1 MVFHFQRRRSKS
13 AGAVDSSPSPSRPAE
28 AIPPI
33 PTLPSTMLSTNKERS
48 KSNKLVRGM
57 VRKVKSGG
65 LHRKESSSTRR
76 HPQLDKSV
84 DPARGTTPHR
94 RAKTSTS
101 VPIPSTLPIRLDL
114 SLTSSSLHSLGTP
127 TSPHLD
133 DEFASWLEIV
143 QAAGASASDS
153 TCETSSPSTPSY
165 TNTSNSSCSAA
176 SSVSHA
182 SYRGTS
188 TVKLASPPLTR
199 TRTFNPRDPRF
210 PISPELAQYSDS
222 GGSSLDPNTSNKNR
236 VIEVD
241 AEDDANHYGLD
252 VALPLPVATYSRP
265 QSTTP
270 TPKSTIRSNSDRIN
284 SKDRLGLGPRG
295 VHVLDYTILR
305 LSSSFPRSV
314 PIPSRLTRTLHHPL
328 STNKHRH
335 IREKGPEMDMRVV
348 LGRVGIAR
356 KAQRGAT
363 AHERIEVEGYG
374 SATGNQ
380 DDLIPLTEA
389 RLIPIS
395 LQQVLGPL
403 VDTLPRSTIEEVPL
417 TIAKRRS
424 MRSTS
429 LPGTPQRVQQWAT
442 RPSFMDSH
450 VEMFLYSGSIVL
462 NRPIESR
469 LRSPPLFM
477 SGRIQTLAKIGG
489 PPSSSREFTES
500 ITPFSKMDYRPQY
513 RLPGPIGIGGVQ
525 VVLKERPSSYMSVHP
540 ASIGPS
546 PRNSTWREKEKK
558 EDDTPLAL
566 LVTRSLWNSFS
577 RRLTA
582 PPMLA
587 PRIIEPPQRPPRRR
601 PVTQFVPKTPLAED
615 PPSPRRCLPEW
626 KRREE
631 IEQSLAKLN
640 GSPPRRASG
649 ERGSPRLSTQIAPI
663 ANTPRVSSFHPGK
676 GLANSKTQPNL
687 CPLSTGPLRSP
698 DPRLAAFGPTFHP
711 PPHQACQPTYLHSS
725 SSLPPTPNQTPLF
738 LPIKTTHLSH
748 DLSSPSLTP
757 LTRSPSSEPVNSNSA
772 VEPTTRPSRPIRAPT
787 RPVMNDV
794 STSGS
799 LQKDGKR
806 KSYEMGS
813 GMVRGDVVLSP
824 RLTAARRVSEMRW

>member
-28 AIPPI
+28 PIPPV
-33 PTLPSTMLSTNKERS
+33 PALPSAMLTTNKERS
-48 KSNKLVRGM
+48 KTNKLVRGM
-57 VRKVKSGG
+57 VRRVKSGG
-65 LHRKESSSTRR
+65 LHRKESSSTRGQ
-76 HPQLDKSV
+76 PQLDKSV
-84 DPARGTTPHR
+84 DPARGATPNR
-94 RAKTSTS
+94 RSKISTS
-101 VPIPSTLPIRLDL
+101 VPIPSIPPIRLDL
-114 SLTSSSLHSLGTP
+114 SLTSSSLHSLGPP

-133 DEFASWLEIV
+133 DEFASWLELV
-143 QAAGASASDS
+143 QAAGDSASDS
-153 TCETSSPSTPSY
+153 TCETSCPSTPSY
-165 TNTSNSSCSAA
+165 TNTSTSSCSAA

-182 SYRGTS
+182 SYKGTT

-199 TRTFNPRDPRF
+199 SRAVLPSDPRF
-210 PISPELAQYSDS
+210 PIRPELAQYSR
-222 GGSSLDPNTSNKNR
+222 GSSLDPNTSNKNR
-236 VIEVD
+236 VTEVD
-241 AEDDANHYGLD
+241 AEDAAIYGLD
-252 VALPLPVATYSRP
+252 VAPPFPVTTYSRR

-270 TPKSTIRSNSDRIN
+270 TPESTIHSNSYPIN
-284 SKDRLGLGPRG
+284 PKDRLGLGPRG
-295 VHVLDYTILR
+295 VDVLDYTVLR

-374 SATGNQ
+374 SVAGNE
-380 DDLIPLTEA
+380 DDVVPLTGA
-389 RLIPIS
+389 RSIAIS

-417 TIAKRRS
+417 TTAKTRS

-429 LPGTPQRVQQWAT
+429 LPATPQRIQQWAT

-450 VEMFLYSGSIVL
+450 VEMLLYSDNIVL

-489 PPSSSREFTES
+489 PPASSRGFTES
-500 ITPFSKMDYRPQY
+500 ITPFSKMYYRPQY

-525 VVLKERPSSYMSVHP
+525 TGLKERPSSYMSAHP

-546 PRNSTWREKEKK
+546 PRNSTRREKEQK

-566 LVTRSLWNSFS
+566 LVTRSMF
-577 RRLTA
+577 TA
-582 PPMLA
+582 PPMLV
-587 PRIIEPPQRPPRRR
+587 PRSIEPPQRPPRRR

-615 PPSPRRCLPEW
+615 PSSPRPCLPEW

-649 ERGSPRLSTQIAPI
+649 VRGSPRLSAQRAPI
-663 ANTPRVSSFHPGK
+663 GNTHNISSFHPGK
-676 GLANSKTQPNL
+676 GLVHSTNTQPNL
-687 CPLSTGPLRSP
+687 RPLSIGPLRSP
-698 DPRLAAFGPTFHP
+698 DPGLSALGPTFHP
-711 PPHQACQPTYLHSS
+711 LPHQARQPTYLHPS

-748 DLSSPSLTP
+748 DLSSPNLPP
-757 LTRSPSSEPVNSNSA
+757 LARSPSSPPVNANSA

-787 RPVMNDV
+787 RPVLNSV

-799 LQKDGKR
+799 PLRDGKR
-806 KSYEMGS
+806 KSYEIGS
-813 GMVRGDVVLSP
+813 RMVQGNVVLSP